1 MRTFCSQ
8 PQPRGSESFAI
19 LLVFLPA
26 SSSRGAVLLLVFF
39 SLLTNDP
46 ILGALPDW
54 LLHNYISFLVGIIV
68 DLKKKGGGELRTLEK
83 LAKIKLKKFT
93 TSFTQ

>member
-8 PQPRGSESFAI
+8 PQPRGPESFAI
-19 LLVFLPA
+19 VLIFLPA

-68 DLKKKGGGELRTLEK
+68 DLKKRGGGIEIEK

>member
-8 PQPRGSESFAI
+8 PQPRGPESFAI
-19 LLVFLPA
+19 VLIFLPA

-54 LLHNYISFLVGIIV
+54 LWHNYISFLVGIIV
-68 DLKKKGGGELRTLEK
+68 DLKKRGGELRTLEK

>member
-1 MRTFCSQ
+1 M
-8 PQPRGSESFAI
+8 
-19 LLVFLPA
+19 
-26 SSSRGAVLLLVFF
+26 LLLVFF

-68 DLKKKGGGELRTLEK
+68 DLKKKGGGGIENIRKTGKNKAEEIHYLLHSVVYAPLNSQRDPV
-83 LAKIKLKKFT
+83 
-93 TSFTQ
+93 